1 MAGRTLINIRMK
13 LTTMIHVSQLNQVA
27 EGKKKRMKPKQSE
40 LTDEEPSP
48 AEIFSCDWRS
58 GGVSFCT
65 TVAESVRIENS
76 KMTGWPGGGQKDE
89 GDVARVS
96 RLRLAYSR
104 FTTKSSS
111 RRKEKTNEA
120 EAE

>member
-1 MAGRTLINIRMK
+1 
-13 LTTMIHVSQLNQVA
+13 
-27 EGKKKRMKPKQSE
+27 MKPKQSE
-40 LTDEEPSP
+40 LTVEEPSP
-48 AEIFSCDWRS
+48 AEISCCDWTRRS
-58 GGVSFCT
+58 RVVSFCT
-65 TVAESVRIENS
+65 VVAESLRIVNN
-76 KMTGWPGGGQKDE
+76 KMTGWPGGGEKDE

-104 FTTKSSS
+104 FTTKPSS

>member
-1 MAGRTLINIRMK
+1 MFHLIR
-13 LTTMIHVSQLNQVA
+13 VA
-27 EGKKKRMKPKQSE
+27 ERKSE

-48 AEIFSCDWRS
+48 AEISSCVRIRLS
-58 GGVSFCT
+58 GVVSSCT
-65 TVAESVRIENS
+65 AMAESVRIENS
-76 KMTGWPGGGQKDE
+76 RRSGWPGGAQKDK

-104 FTTKSSS
+104 FTTKPSS